1 MLAASELTLTGL
13 ASWRTAD
20 AGDIRFH
27 VAVSVFGGTFQFE
40 GCLGI
45 KSSEVV
51 MALADIISS
60 EGV

>member
-1 MLAASELTLTGL
+1 MFV
-13 ASWRTAD
+13 RTAD
-20 AGDIRFH
+20 AGEIRFH
-27 VAVSVFGGTFQFE
+27 VAVCLLGGTFQFE

-45 KSSEVV
+45 KGSEAV